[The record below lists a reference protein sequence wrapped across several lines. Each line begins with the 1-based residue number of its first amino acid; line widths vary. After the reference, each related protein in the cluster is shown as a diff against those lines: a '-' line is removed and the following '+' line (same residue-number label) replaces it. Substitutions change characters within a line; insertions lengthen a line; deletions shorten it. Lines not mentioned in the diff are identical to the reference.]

1 MQENYENE
9 SSLTV
14 DNTEIS
20 HTINLYGIKNSTVII
35 KGKINAVTMCMSI
48 KSQSARKISSNLC
61 VFDSELHEDCRASRK
76 CYFIDCRH

>member
-1 MQENYENE
+1 MNLPWVQENYENE

-35 KGKINAVTMCMSI
+35 KGKINAVTMCMFI
-48 KSQSARKISSNLC
+48 NSQSARKLSS
-61 VFDSELHEDCRASRK
+61 
-76 CYFIDCRH
+76 